1 MSWVLYPETNG
12 KAVVTLLQN
21 ASNLVL
27 DFASV
32 YQCAIKPFKHK
43 PQNRSVCT
51 LLLGDKDYKK
61 LPMSDAVCSN
71 YINGKRAI
79 PDNTRIELAKLTD
92 EELASRLDGIGIVNF
107 QLPAEA
113 LMHLVEHVKLPK
125 STREHLLKTYQNS
138 TALSF
143 INNVIHASTDA
154 KDTHPLT
161 QVELTLL
168 SSFSAPEF
176 PAAGSTN
183 TNRESETDA
192 DADPDTGIPQEDIEW
207 MHEYVP
213 PKFAVNS
220 HSFFGTPISIDRQVL
235 SMPKDFPALVY
246 LLKPALQ
253 GSPIDTFTF
262 EDFTECMG
270 INPANGN
277 LSSGELHCWRLSGP
291 SDGIASAIEGLNL
304 SDVSDV
310 VFLMHG
316 RITLKEA
323 TQIEKAIRIASHAAI
338 SFIRA
343 LCFDSRIS
351 EIEAT
356 LIVRVDP
363 ERAAKLKNID
373 VDEDGVKIYRK

>member
-1 MSWVLYPETNG
+1 MQQS
-12 KAVVTLLQN
+12 

-51 LLLGDKDYKK
+51 LLLGDKEYKK

-79 PDNTRIELAKLTD
+79 PDNIRIDLAKMTE
-92 EELASRLDGIGIVNF
+92 EELTSRLNGVGIMDY
-107 QLPAEA
+107 QLPADA
-113 LMHLVEHVKLPK
+113 LMHLVEHAQLPK
-125 STREHLLKTYQNS
+125 STRKRLLNAYQDS

-143 INNVIHASTDA
+143 INSVFHASTDA

-161 QVELTLL
+161 QAEVSLL
-168 SSFSAPEF
+168 SSFAAPDI
-176 PAAGSTN
+176 PGISN
-183 TNRESETDA
+183 VSNDRESETDA
-192 DADPDTGIPQEDIEW
+192 DPDTGISQEDVEW
-207 MHEYVP
+207 MREYVP

-220 HSFFGTPISIDRQVL
+220 HSFFGTPISMDRQVL

-262 EDFTECMG
+262 EDFVECMG
-270 INPANGN
+270 INPASGK
-277 LSSGELHCWRLSGP
+277 LPSGELHCWRLTGP
-291 SDGIASAIEGLNL
+291 SEGIASAIEGLNL

-310 VFLMHG
+310 VFVMLG
-316 RITLKEA
+316 RVTLKEA
-323 TQIEKAIRIASHAAI
+323 SQIEDAIRKASHMDV

-343 LCFDSRIS
+343 LCFDSRIRD
-351 EIEAT
+351 IEAT

-363 ERAAKLKNID
+363 KRAAKLKD
-373 VDEDGVKIYRK
+373 YTVDEDGVKIYNTKRPSEEK

>member
-1 MSWVLYPETNG
+1 M
-12 KAVVTLLQN
+12 LQN
-21 ASNLVL
+21 VSNLVL

-43 PQNRSVCT
+43 PQNRTVCT

-92 EELASRLDGIGIVNF
+92 EELAARLDGIGIMDY
-107 QLPAEA
+107 QLPADA
-113 LMHLVEHVKLPK
+113 LMHLVEHVKLLK
-125 STREHLLKTYQNS
+125 STRERLLKTYQNS
-138 TALSF
+138 SPLSF
-143 INNVIHASTDA
+143 INNVIHASMDA

-161 QVELTLL
+161 PIELTLL
-168 SSFSAPEF
+168 SSFSAPEI
-176 PAAGSTN
+176 PSAESIN
-183 TNRESETDA
+183 TDRESETDA
-192 DADPDTGIPQEDIEW
+192 DPDTDIPQEDIEW

-213 PKFAVNS
+213 PKLAVNS
-220 HSFFGTPISIDRQVL
+220 HSFFGTPISINRQVL
-235 SMPKDFPALVY
+235 SMPRDFPALVY
-246 LLKPALQ
+246 LLKPVLQ
-253 GSPIDTFTF
+253 ESPIDTFTF
-262 EDFTECMG
+262 EDFLECMG
-270 INPANGN
+270 INPANGK
-277 LSSGELHCWRLSGP
+277 LSSGELHCWRLTGP

-316 RITLKEA
+316 RIILKEVDL
-323 TQIEKAIRIASHAAI
+323 IEESIRIASHAGV

-343 LCFDSRIS
+343 LCFDNRIR
-351 EIEAT
+351 EVKAT

-363 ERAAKLKNID
+363 KRAAKLKNIV
-373 VDEDGVKIYRK
+373 VDKDGVKVYRK